1 MHLSVK
7 EVAKMLNVSEKTV
20 YRMIRNETIPFYRVG
35 GQWRFDRKH
44 IKSWLA
50 DAGQFTVRTVSE
62 ALTGEEEE
70 SISLSEFIRR
80 GGLYRGIRGKTKAEA
95 IRASLE
101 QIRQTVPQPDPRKL
115 FDSIME
121 REQLCPTAIG
131 NEIAMPHPRHFNR
144 FTALSYIALCFLEQ
158 PIPFES
164 LDRDR
169 VDTLVFIFPRS
180 ERRFLRIQAKLLRL
194 FKDEQLVSMLKGGSR
209 GEILHLLSRKEAE
222 IFGEEMDLLL
232 KLDT

>member
-7 EVAKMLNVSEKTV
+7 DVAKMLNVSEKTV

-50 DAGQFTVRTVSE
+50 DAGQFTVKTVADE
-62 ALTGEEEE
+62 LTSQDEETI
-70 SISLSEFIRR
+70 SISEFIRR
-80 GGLYRGIRGKTKAEA
+80 GGIYRGIQGETKEKA
-95 IRASLE
+95 IRASLDL
-101 QIRQTVPQPDPRKL
+101 IGKTVPQADTRRF

-121 REQLCPTAIG
+121 REQLCPTAVG
-131 NEIAMPHPRHFNR
+131 NEIAMPHPRHFSR
-144 FTALSYIALCFLEQ
+144 FTALSYIALCFLEK

-164 LDRDR
+164 LDKER

-194 FKDEQLVSMLKGGSR
+194 FKDDQVLSIIKGGSR
-209 GEILHLLSRKEAE
+209 EEILHLLSRRELE
-222 IFGEEMDLLL
+222 IFGDETDLMAKL
-232 KLDT
+232 K